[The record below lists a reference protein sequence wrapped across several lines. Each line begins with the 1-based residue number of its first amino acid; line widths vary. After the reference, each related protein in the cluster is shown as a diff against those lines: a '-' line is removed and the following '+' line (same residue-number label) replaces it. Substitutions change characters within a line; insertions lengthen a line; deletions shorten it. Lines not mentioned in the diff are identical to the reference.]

1 MPRGFSFNLDCLL
14 LVTNVFV
21 YNKKK
26 NICFFKIIYFKFNLE
41 RKKIIN
47 NLQLI
52 IFSGETSIGSVDLV
66 STQIF
71 QKPLK
76 DNI

>member
-71 QKPLK
+71 SKTSER
-76 DNI
+76 

>member
-41 RKKIIN
+41 RKKIIK

-71 QKPLK
+71 SKTSER
-76 DNI
+76 